1 MKNDLYGHVSEI
13 KIQSMVTS
21 IFTKCINVNNPIK
34 YFFYWIINIIQT
46 YLNSSFSFKD
56 VDRYIYVPKSSDEEN
71 KKLIDLNIY
80 LEKSLYFRCFM
91 REIDSNRNIYV
102 FIIFSISRKFRFEAV
117 QTIMIFSQKI

>member
-1 MKNDLYGHVSEI
+1 MKNNLYDHVSEI

-21 IFTKCINVNNPIK
+21 VFTKCINVNNPIK
-34 YFFYWIINIIQT
+34 YFFYWIINIIQA

-102 FIIFSISRKFRFEAV
+102 FSIFSISRKFRFEAV
-117 QTIMIFSQKI
+117 ETIMIFSQKI